1 MTDIAL
7 ALVVA
12 SALMHAVWNLLL
24 KRSNNPEIFTWW
36 LLTTASIIFLPLA
49 VVLFI
54 TRPIE
59 GPGWWFVLG
68 TVVIHSAYFTTL
80 ARSYAQS
87 DFSLVYPI
95 ARGLGPSL
103 VPIIGTVVLHEVVA
117 IPAAVGIG
125 LVVSGIATI
134 HWWGRF
140 VEILKDPLRLLRQPG
155 IGYALLTGILIAFYS
170 VWDKV
175 GVGHVH
181 PLLYLYLVNLG
192 VSLSLSGYQLRTFG
206 PTRMITEWRRNRIA
220 ITISAILAFSAYGGV
235 LAALT
240 TSRVSYV
247 APAREVGIVFGVIL
261 GLTVLKE
268 ELKTSRIVGSFLI
281 VSGLILLAAF

>member
-7 ALVVA
+7 ALIVV

-36 LLTTASIIFLPLA
+36 LLTAGSIIFLPLA

-68 TVVIHSAYFTTL
+68 TVVIHCAYFTTL

-125 LVVSGIATI
+125 LVVSGIGTI

-181 PLLYLYLVNLG
+181 PLLYLYLMFLG

-206 PTRMITEWRRNRIA
+206 PAGMITEWRRNRIA

-240 TSRVSYV
+240 TSSVSYV

-268 ELKTSRIVGSFLI
+268 ELKASRIVGSFLI

>member
-7 ALVVA
+7 ALIVA

-36 LLTTASIIFLPLA
+36 LLTTGSIIFLPLA

-103 VPIIGTVVLHEVVA
+103 VPIIGTVVLNEVVA

-125 LVVSGIATI
+125 LVVSGIATGTPSI
-134 HWWGRF
+134 EFNRGF
-140 VEILKDPLRLLRQPG
+140 AYKVGLGTEVADPG
-155 IGYALLTGILIAFYS
+155 ISQLYEGNNTLMTVLT
-170 VWDKV
+170 
-175 GVGHVH
+175 
-181 PLLYLYLVNLG
+181 
-192 VSLSLSGYQLRTFG
+192 RTFVLDAG
-206 PTRMITEWRRNRIA
+206 QH
-220 ITISAILAFSAYGGV
+220 TIH
-235 LAALT
+235 
-240 TSRVSYV
+240 
-247 APAREVGIVFGVIL
+247 
-261 GLTVLKE
+261 
-268 ELKTSRIVGSFLI
+268 
-281 VSGLILLAAF
+281 LLV

>member
-1 MTDIAL
+1 M
-7 ALVVA
+7 
-12 SALMHAVWNLLL
+12 
-24 KRSNNPEIFTWW
+24 
-36 LLTTASIIFLPLA
+36 
-49 VVLFI
+49 
-54 TRPIE
+54 
-59 GPGWWFVLG
+59 G

-80 ARSYAQS
+80 ARGYAQS
-87 DFSLVYPI
+87 EYSLVYPI

-103 VPIIGTVVLHEVVA
+103 VPIIGIVVLHEVVA
-117 IPAAVGIG
+117 IPAALGIG
-125 LVVSGIATI
+125 LVVTGIATI

-181 PLLYLYLVNLG
+181 PLLYLYLMNLG
-192 VSLSLSGYQLRTFG
+192 VSLSLSGYQVRTFG
-206 PTRMITEWRRNRIA
+206 PIGMISEWRRNRIA

-261 GLTVLKE
+261 GLAVLKE
-268 ELKTSRIVGSFLI
+268 ELKASRIVGSFLI